1 LCQRLR
7 QGGVQPN
14 NSGFLDMI
22 TYLVG
27 ERPTLLPQ
35 LSTPYIPPIASDVV
49 IDLSHWQAPVD
60 FARAKSAGIAAVIL
74 KATQGS
80 GWIDAAFAQ
89 RFAAATASGLL
100 VGAYHFLDDSPPELQ
115 MENFLSVAE
124 GCSVLALDTEANA
137 IGGTVTVAQAAE
149 AAGRLN
155 MATGFLPLIY
165 INRYGPDQRG
175 TGLPNNVLSRCP
187 LWLPAYSPR
196 PVCPPGWSK
205 WALWQHT
212 DGNVGSDAVPVAG
225 IGRCDRS
232 RFAGTIAD
240 LVTWWKNPQL

>member
-1 LCQRLR
+1 MTAFC
-7 QGGVQPN
+7 
-14 NSGFLDMI
+14 FAAD
-22 TYLVG
+22 
-27 ERPTLLPQ
+27 RPGLLS
-35 LSTPYIPPIASDVV
+35 LGSMPYIPPITSDVV
-49 IDLSHWQAPVD
+49 VDLSHWQAPVD
-60 FARAKSAGIAAVIL
+60 FARAKSAGITAVIL

-80 GWIDAAFAQ
+80 DWIDVAFAQ

-115 MENFLSVAE
+115 VVNFLSVAE
-124 GCSVLALDTEANA
+124 GCSVLALDAERNA

-149 AAGRLN
+149 AAGRLH
-155 MATGFLPLIY
+155 MATGSLPLIY

-187 LWLPAYSPR
+187 LWLPAYSSR
-196 PVCPPGWSK
+196 PVCPPGWSS

-212 DGNVGSDAVPVAG
+212 DGNIGSDAVPVAG

-232 RFAGTIAD
+232 RFAGTIVD
-240 LVTWWKNPQL
+240 LVSWWKQPQL